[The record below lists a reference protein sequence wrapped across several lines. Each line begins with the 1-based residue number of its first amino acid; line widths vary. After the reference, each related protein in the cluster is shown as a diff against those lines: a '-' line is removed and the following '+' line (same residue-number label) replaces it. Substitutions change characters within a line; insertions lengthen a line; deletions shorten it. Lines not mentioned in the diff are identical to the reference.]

1 MSITDELRGWLK
13 SLYTPNSG
21 TLRAEGMAIADR
33 IDKEHESKAQ
43 QAHADGLNEQVDFH
57 DNFIPS
63 NFILLPVDAEGVP
76 IHIGDMMEPNG
87 ANSLFGQAS
96 FEVRAMRCDEGGWE
110 VYDRLGDRYAPSLLR
125 HHHAPTV
132 EDVLREFHDRM
143 EELGTTDQCVGTDRA
158 EAVDALL
165 RERAELVAEYAEKL
179 QLRGEGE

>member
-33 IDKEHESKAQ
+33 IDKEHESKVQ

-63 NFILLPVDAEGVP
+63 NFILLPVDADG
-76 IHIGDMMEPNG
+76 
-87 ANSLFGQAS
+87 
-96 FEVRAMRCDEGGWE
+96 EVWH
-110 VYDRLGDRYAPSLLR
+110 LGDELTIMGEVCEVVGIGGKTIFYACGDGVDWTIAHNNR

-132 EDVLREFHDRM
+132 ENVL
-143 EELGTTDQCVGTDRA
+143 EE
-158 EAVDALL
+158 LL
-165 RERAELVAEYAEKL
+165 REYDRDDSELTNGEIVERFAAKL
-179 QLRGEGE
+179 RLAGEGE